1 MGIEGNEADEK
12 QKAKQ
17 MKLDNAKWVESYK
30 KAHKVLGEKGCGP
43 SDGIVCILATLNYIK
58 AGLVADQAKN
68 AKMTLQESFQELFKD
83 CYEGKPQGFASN
95 ASAAMKAAKLESGLS
110 LDMSDVKVD

>member
-1 MGIEGNEADEK
+1 
-12 QKAKQ
+12 
-17 MKLDNAKWVESYK
+17 MKLDGAKWIESYK
-30 KAHKVLGEKGCGP
+30 KAHGVLKEKGCGP

-58 AGLVADQAKN
+58 AGLVADQAKPV
-68 AKMTLQESFQELFKD
+68 AKDAKPMTLQESFQELFKD

-110 LDMSDVKVD
+110 LDMSDIKVD